1 MSSCALKAHKKNNKS
16 KGESIMFKANLR
28 RTVTSL
34 ISFSLIF
41 LLVACD
47 QTSDIEVIGSA
58 ASQFTLDSNLELAE
72 TLDIENQV
80 DFENA
85 KRGLIAKAPVN
96 KLNKA
101 RGAEIWNAESYDFVK
116 GDAPDTVNPSLWRQ
130 AKLNS
135 IRGLFEVEK
144 GLYQLR
150 GFDLANMSLIK
161 SDNGWIVV
169 DPLTTL
175 ETSRFAM
182 DFAEQHLGPI
192 NITGVIFTHSHV
204 DHFGGVLA
212 LLDAQQVADKNIP
225 IIAPVGFVHEAVSEN
240 IIAGPAMLRR
250 GSYMYGES
258 LDISASG
265 HVDTGLGKQVIFGST
280 SILQPSI
287 LVDQPRQSLSV
298 DGVEIELFNMPGS
311 EAPSELTFYLP
322 QWKAFCSAEVV
333 SHVMHNVL
341 TLRGAKVR
349 DALVWSDYIGQIADF
364 LQPKAD
370 AAVLFNSHHWP
381 TWGHEAIVTQL
392 HQQQDMYKFTH
403 DQTVRLANIGLT
415 PKEIAE
421 RLKLPKSL
429 AGNFHLRGY
438 YGTLSHNSKAVYQ
451 YYFGWY
457 NGNPATLNPLP
468 PVQSAQRY
476 VEFMGGAEALLE
488 KASVYQA
495 KGDYRWVAEVLN
507 HLVFAEP
514 DNTAARAMLA
524 QAYQQMG
531 YQAEAGPWRDI
542 YLSGAHELLGG
553 ATIMGYDAAAGKDFL
568 QQVPLEQFMKALSV
582 RLDGEKA
589 EGESLSINITFT
601 HQQSQATSNF
611 VLRIRNSVMHYRLA
625 PQDKTADA
633 TLTLSKALFV
643 NILVGEA
650 GLTDL
655 IGSDQLSVDG
665 SVLKLVKFFSLLGE
679 PNDAFNI
686 VLP

>member
-1 MSSCALKAHKKNNKS
+1 MIKAS
-16 KGESIMFKANLR
+16 QR
-28 RTVTSL
+28 RVSTLLV
-34 ISFSLIF
+34 SFSLLF

-47 QTSDIEVIGSA
+47 QIADIEIIDSA

-80 DFENA
+80 DFDNA

-96 KLNKA
+96 RLNNA
-101 RGAEIWNAESYDFVK
+101 RGSEIWNAASYDFVQ
-116 GDAPDTVNPSLWRQ
+116 GNAPDTVNPSLWRQ

-150 GFDLANMSLIK
+150 GFDLANMTLIK
-161 SDNGWIVV
+161 SDSGWIVV

-175 ETSRFAM
+175 ETSRVAM

-192 NITGVIFTHSHV
+192 NITGVIFTHSHI
-204 DHFGGVLA
+204 DHFGGILA
-212 LLDAQQVADKNIP
+212 LLDAEQVEDKNIP
-225 IIAPVGFVHEAVSEN
+225 VIAPVGFVHEAVSEN
-240 IIAGPAMLRR
+240 VIAGPAMIRR
-250 GSYMYGES
+250 GSYMYGDA
-258 LDISASG
+258 LNNSASG

-280 SILQPSI
+280 SILQPTVLI
-287 LVDQPRQSLSV
+287 DQSQQSLSV
-298 DGVEIELFNMPGS
+298 DGVEIEFFNMPGS

-322 QWKAFCSAEVV
+322 QWKAFCGAEVV

-349 DALVWSDYIGQIADF
+349 DALLWSDYIGHIADF

-370 AAVLFNSHHWP
+370 TSVLFNSHHWP
-381 TWGHEAIVTQL
+381 TWGHDQIVTQL
-392 HQQQDMYKFTH
+392 QQQQDMYKFTH

-421 RLKLPKSL
+421 RLVLPKSL

-468 PVQSAQRY
+468 PVESAQRY

-488 KASVYQA
+488 KAAVYQA
-495 KGDYRWVAEVLN
+495 KGDYRWVAEVVN

-514 DNTAARAMLA
+514 GNTAARAMLA
-524 QAYQQMG
+524 EAYRQMG

-542 YLSGAHELLGG
+542 YLSGARELLGG
-553 ATIMGYDAAAGKDFL
+553 TKIMRYDAASAKAFL

-589 EGESLSINITFT
+589 EGEALSINIAFSNG
-601 HQQSQATSNF
+601 QGKNEGDSESKSKSNF
-611 VLRIRNSVMHYRLA
+611 VLSIRNSVMHYRRA
-625 PQDKTADA
+625 PQDESADA

-643 NILVGEA
+643 DILVGEA

-655 IGSDQLSVDG
+655 IGSDELSVDG
-665 SVLKLVKFFSLLGE
+665 SVLKLVTFFSLLGE

>member
-1 MSSCALKAHKKNNKS
+1 MIKAS
-16 KGESIMFKANLR
+16 LR
-28 RTVTSL
+28 RVSTPL
-34 ISFSLIF
+34 ISFSLLF
-41 LLVACD
+41 LLAACD
-47 QTSDIEVIGSA
+47 QKADIEIIDSA
-58 ASQFTLDSNLELAE
+58 ASQFTLESNLELAE

-80 DFENA
+80 DFDNA
-85 KRGLIAKAPVN
+85 KRGLIAEAPVN
-96 KLNKA
+96 KLNNA
-101 RGAEIWNAESYDFVK
+101 RGTQIWDAASYDFVQ

-130 AKLNS
+130 AKLNN

-175 ETSRFAM
+175 ETSRVAM

-204 DHFGGVLA
+204 DHFGGILA
-212 LLDAQQVADKNIP
+212 LLDAQQVAEKNIP
-225 IIAPVGFVHEAVSEN
+225 VIAPIGFVHEAVSEN
-240 IIAGPAMLRR
+240 IIAGPAMIRR
-250 GSYMYGES
+250 GSYMYGDS
-258 LDISASG
+258 LSHSATG

-280 SILQPSI
+280 SILQPTVLI
-287 LVDQPRQSLSV
+287 DQPQQSLSV
-298 DGVEIELFNMPGS
+298 DGVEIEFFNMPGS

-322 QWKAFCSAEVV
+322 QWKAFCGAEVV

-349 DALVWSDYIGQIADF
+349 DALIWSDYIGHIADF
-364 LQPKAD
+364 LEPKAD

-381 TWGHEAIVTQL
+381 TWGHDEIVTQL

-421 RLKLPKSL
+421 QLKLPKSL

-468 PVQSAQRY
+468 PVESALRY

-488 KASVYQA
+488 KAAVYQA

-524 QAYQQMG
+524 AAYQQMG

-553 ATIMGYDAAAGKDFL
+553 AKIMRYDAPSAKGFL

-582 RLDGEKA
+582 RLDAEKA
-589 EGESLSINITFT
+589 EGEALSINIAFT
-601 HQQSQATSNF
+601 NQQGDAGSNF
-611 VLRIRNSVMHYRLA
+611 VLSIRNSVMHYRQM
-625 PQDKTADA
+625 PVDTRADA

-643 NILVGEA
+643 DILVGEA

-665 SVLKLVKFFSLLGE
+665 SVLKLVKFFSLLGQ

>member
-1 MSSCALKAHKKNNKS
+1 MIKAS
-16 KGESIMFKANLR
+16 QR
-28 RTVTSL
+28 RVSTLLV
-34 ISFSLIF
+34 SFSLLF

-47 QTSDIEVIGSA
+47 QIADIEIIDSA

-80 DFENA
+80 DFDNA

-96 KLNKA
+96 RLNNA
-101 RGAEIWNAESYDFVK
+101 RGSEIWNAASYDFVQ
-116 GDAPDTVNPSLWRQ
+116 GNAPDTVNPSLWRQ

-150 GFDLANMSLIK
+150 GFDLANMTLIK
-161 SDNGWIVV
+161 SDSGWIVV

-175 ETSRFAM
+175 ETSRVAM

-192 NITGVIFTHSHV
+192 NITGVIFTHSHI
-204 DHFGGVLA
+204 DHFGGILA
-212 LLDAQQVADKNIP
+212 LLDAEQVEDKNIP
-225 IIAPVGFVHEAVSEN
+225 VIAPVGFVHEAVSEN
-240 IIAGPAMLRR
+240 VIAGPAMIRR
-250 GSYMYGES
+250 GSYMYGDA
-258 LDISASG
+258 LNNSASG

-280 SILQPSI
+280 SILQPTVLI
-287 LVDQPRQSLSV
+287 DQSQQSLSV
-298 DGVEIELFNMPGS
+298 DGVEIEFFNMPGS

-322 QWKAFCSAEVV
+322 QWKAFCGAEVV

-349 DALVWSDYIGQIADF
+349 DALLWSDYIGHIADF

-370 AAVLFNSHHWP
+370 TSVLFNSHHWP
-381 TWGHEAIVTQL
+381 TWGHDQIVTQL
-392 HQQQDMYKFTH
+392 QQQQDMYKFTH

-415 PKEIAE
+415 PNEIAE
-421 RLKLPKSL
+421 RLVLPKSL
-429 AGNFHLRGY
+429 ADNFHLRGY

-468 PVQSAQRY
+468 PVESAQRY

-488 KASVYQA
+488 KAAVYQA
-495 KGDYRWVAEVLN
+495 KGDYRWVAEVVN

-514 DNTAARAMLA
+514 GNTAARAMLA
-524 QAYQQMG
+524 EAYRQMG

-542 YLSGAHELLGG
+542 YLSGARELLGG
-553 ATIMGYDAAAGKDFL
+553 TKIMRYDAASAKAFL

-589 EGESLSINITFT
+589 EGEALSINIAFSNG
-601 HQQSQATSNF
+601 QGKNEGDSESKSKSKSKSNF
-611 VLRIRNSVMHYRLA
+611 VLSIRNSVMHYRRA
-625 PQDKTADA
+625 PQDESADA

-643 NILVGEA
+643 DIMVGEA

-655 IGSDQLSVDG
+655 IGSDELSVDG
-665 SVLKLVKFFSLLGE
+665 SVLKLVTFFSLLGE

>member
-1 MSSCALKAHKKNNKS
+1 M
-16 KGESIMFKANLR
+16 MFKTAFYWLSVPLFS
-28 RTVTSL
+28 VT
-34 ISFSLIF
+34 F
-41 LLVACD
+41 LVTLVACD
-47 QTSDIEVIGSA
+47 QTAEVQFIDAA

-80 DFENA
+80 DFDNA
-85 KRGLIAKAPVN
+85 KRGLIAKAPIN
-96 KLNKA
+96 RLKNL
-101 RGAEIWNAESYDFVK
+101 RGTEIWNAASYDFVK

-150 GFDLANMSLIK
+150 GFDLANMTLIK

-175 ETSRFAM
+175 ETSRVAM

-204 DHFGGVLA
+204 DHFGGILA
-212 LLDAQQVADKNIP
+212 LLDAQQIADSNIP
-225 IIAPVGFVHEAVSEN
+225 VIAPVGFIHEAVSEN

-250 GSYMYGES
+250 GSYMYGDPLS
-258 LDISASG
+258 NSATG
-265 HVDTGLGKQVIFGST
+265 HVDTGLGKQVIFGSS
-280 SILQPSI
+280 SIVQPTVTI
-287 LVDQPRQSLSV
+287 DQPQQKLTV
-298 DGVEIELFNMPGS
+298 DGIEIEFFNMPGS

-322 QWKAFCSAEVV
+322 QWNAFCGAEII

-349 DALVWSDYIGQIADF
+349 DALVWSDHIGYIADF
-364 LQPKAD
+364 IDGKAEAD
-370 AAVLFNSHHWP
+370 VLFNSHHWP
-381 TWGHEAIVTQL
+381 TWGHDEIVTQL

-421 RLKLPKSL
+421 RLVLPKSL

-468 PVQSAQRY
+468 PVESALRY

-488 KASVYQA
+488 KAAVYQA

-514 DNTAARAMLA
+514 ANTDARAMLA
-524 QAYQQMG
+524 EAYRQMA

-542 YLSGAHELLGG
+542 YLSGAYELQGG
-553 ATIMGYDAAAGKDFL
+553 PNIVRYDAAASKGFL

-589 EGESLSINITFT
+589 EGEVLSINIAFT
-601 HQQSQATSNF
+601 NPQGDVDSNF
-611 VLRIRNSVMHYRLA
+611 VLSIRNSVMHYRNLTQTTTQTTA
-625 PQDKTADA
+625 KSTTADA
-633 TLTLSKALFV
+633 TLTVSKALFV
-643 NILVGEA
+643 DILVGEA

>member
-1 MSSCALKAHKKNNKS
+1 MIKAS
-16 KGESIMFKANLR
+16 LR
-28 RTVTSL
+28 RISTPL
-34 ISFSLIF
+34 ISFSLLF
-41 LLVACD
+41 LLAACD
-47 QTSDIEVIGSA
+47 QTADIEITDSA
-58 ASQFTLDSNLELAE
+58 ASQFTLNSNLELAE
-72 TLDIENQV
+72 ILDIENQV

-85 KRGLIAKAPVN
+85 KRGLIASAPIN
-96 KLNKA
+96 KLNNA
-101 RGAEIWNAESYDFVK
+101 RGTEIWNAAAYDFVK
-116 GDAPDTVNPSLWRQ
+116 GEAPDTVNPSLWRQ

-175 ETSRFAM
+175 ETSRVAM
-182 DFAEQHLGPI
+182 DFAEQHLGSI
-192 NITGVIFTHSHV
+192 NITGVIFTHSHI
-204 DHFGGVLA
+204 DHFGGILA
-212 LLDAQQVADKNIP
+212 LLNAEQVADNNIRV
-225 IIAPVGFVHEAVSEN
+225 IAPIGFVHEAVSEN

-250 GSYMYGES
+250 GSYMYGDPLS
-258 LDISASG
+258 ISATG

-280 SILQPSI
+280 SILQPTVLI
-287 LVDQPRQSLSV
+287 DQPQQSLAV
-298 DGVEIELFNMPGS
+298 DGVEIEFFNMPGS

-322 QWKAFCSAEVV
+322 QWKAFCGAEVV

-349 DALVWSDYIGQIADF
+349 DALIWSDYIGHIADF
-364 LQPKAD
+364 IEPKAET
-370 AAVLFNSHHWP
+370 AVLFNSHHWP
-381 TWGHEAIVTQL
+381 TWGHDEIVTQL

-421 RLKLPKSL
+421 QLKLPKSL

-468 PVQSAQRY
+468 PVESALRY

-488 KASVYQA
+488 KAAVYQA

-514 DNTAARAMLA
+514 DNVEARAMLA
-524 QAYQQMG
+524 EAYRQMA

-542 YLSGAHELLGG
+542 YLSGAHDLQGG
-553 ATIMGYDAAAGKDFL
+553 AKIVRYDAAASKAFL
-568 QQVPLEQFMKALSV
+568 QQVPLDQFMKALSV

-589 EGESLSINITFT
+589 AGEALSINIAFT
-601 HQQSQATSNF
+601 DEQGQVNNNF
-611 VLRIRNSVMHYRLA
+611 VMTIRNSVMHYRRA
-625 PQDKTADA
+625 PQDETADA
-633 TLTLSKALFV
+633 TLILSKALFV
-643 NILVGEA
+643 DILVGEA

-655 IGSDQLSVDG
+655 IGSDELSVDG
-665 SVLKLVKFFSLLGE
+665 SVLRLVKFFSLLGE